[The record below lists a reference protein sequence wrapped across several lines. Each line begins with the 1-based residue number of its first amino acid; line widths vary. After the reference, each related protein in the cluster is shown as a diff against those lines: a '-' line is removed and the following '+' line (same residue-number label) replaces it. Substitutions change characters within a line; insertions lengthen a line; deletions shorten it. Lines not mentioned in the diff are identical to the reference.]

1 MMYEGQDTFT
11 TQWAWEHP
19 ALLGALGVLPGDHID
34 PAIMAATVRA
44 VRAKWDFARIWGWD
58 YPTAALCAA
67 RTLQPELAV
76 DFLTM
81 AAPTNRFL
89 ANGANFQRE
98 GSNAVPCYYPGNGAL
113 LSAIALMAGGWDAG
127 PTKSTG
133 PAPGFPKDGKW
144 NVRVEG
150 FRRFI

>member
-1 MMYEGQDTFT
+1 
-11 TQWAWEHP
+11 
-19 ALLGALGVLPGDHID
+19 
-34 PAIMAATVRA
+34 MAATARA
-44 VRAKWDFARIWGWD
+44 VREKWAFARIWGWD
-58 YPTAALCAA
+58 YPTAAMCAA

-89 ANGANFQRE
+89 SNGANFQRE

-127 PTKSTG
+127 PTKPSG

-144 NVRVEG
+144 NVRAEG
-150 FRRFI
+150 FRQFI